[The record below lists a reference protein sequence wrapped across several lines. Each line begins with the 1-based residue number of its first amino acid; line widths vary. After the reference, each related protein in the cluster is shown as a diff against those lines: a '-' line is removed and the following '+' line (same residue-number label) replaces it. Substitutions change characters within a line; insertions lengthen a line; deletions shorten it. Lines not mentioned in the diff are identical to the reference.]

1 MWLTKKYRVIARKH
15 WSVMMLSLGLPMA
28 AAPANQQA
36 GRHPDARFI
45 NQSMPASHTVR
56 LNGPRA
62 ATGLR
67 LAVASATIGVEDG
80 SDELIFNR
88 IDGVAIT
95 RAGNIVVM
103 DAKANELRVFDR
115 TGKFVERI
123 GRAGGGPG
131 EFRTPAAMVITP
143 RDEILV
149 VDLRRRLSTF
159 VKGPQGY
166 RIAHTVALPFG
177 VQSMC
182 YLGNELVVASRSEKD
197 SAVVAVLDST
207 GAVKRRFGRLYQSSN
222 SYVNVTLN
230 AGLVACDDAS
240 GLVFF
245 TPKSMIGDIR
255 AYRLD
260 GTPVWRTTVADLTAN
275 VLVEQPDGGIAV
287 ESRPNATGVHAL
299 SGFVMVPGVGLVT
312 QYDFLSN
319 AQLRDRESSGVRS
332 TVVLN
337 PNTGKAVVSD
347 QTVPVLGA
355 MGPRMAVATFDA
367 PFPHVEIRAFSPR

>member
-1 MWLTKKYRVIARKH
+1 
-15 WSVMMLSLGLPMA
+15 MLSLVIPTA
-28 AAPANQQA
+28 TAPANEQG
-36 GRHPDARFI
+36 GRHPDAKFI
-45 NQSMPASHTVR
+45 SESVRTSHTVR

-62 ATGLR
+62 AAGLR
-67 LAVASATIGVEDG
+67 LAAVSATIGVEDG
-80 SDELIFNR
+80 SDHLIFNR
-88 IDGVAIT
+88 IDGVAVT

-123 GRAGGGPG
+123 GRAGDGPG
-131 EFRTPAAMVITP
+131 EFRNPAAIVVTP
-143 RDEILV
+143 RDELLV

-166 RIAHTVALPFG
+166 RIANTVTLPFG

-182 YLGNELVVASRSEKD
+182 YLRNELVAASRSEKD

-207 GAVKRRFGRLYQSSN
+207 GAVKRRFGRLYQSPN
-222 SYVNVTLN
+222 SYVNVTIN
-230 AGLVACDDAS
+230 SGRVACDETS

-245 TPKSMIGDIR
+245 TPKNLIGDIR

-260 GTPVWRTTVADLTAN
+260 GTPVWRTTVSDLSAN
-275 VLVEQPDGGIAV
+275 VLLEQSDGGIAV
-287 ESRPNATGVHAL
+287 ESRPNSAGVHNL

-319 AQLRDRESSGVRS
+319 AQLRERDVAGVRF

-337 PNTGKAVVSD
+337 PNTGQAVLSD
-347 QTVPVLGA
+347 QPVPVIGA
-355 MGPRMAVATFDA
+355 VGPRMALLTFDA
-367 PFPHVEIRAFSPR
+367 PFPRVEIRAFSAR